1 MFLSSSGYAATS
13 PEAAVHQSSGYA
25 ATWPEEAVHQN
36 SEPSPQSCDT
46 PKKLAAEVE
55 RASEHALPTCRVL
68 IQFLVTRPAAG
79 YSESVTQLTS
89 ETRSE
94 LGENI
99 VQTGSPL

>member
-1 MFLSSSGYAATS
+1 VNLAGGSCA
-13 PEAAVHQSSGYA
+13 
-25 ATWPEEAVHQN
+25 
-36 SEPSPQSCDT
+36 SEFRTIST
-46 PKKLAAEVE
+46 ELRHPKKLAAEVE

-79 YSESVTQLTS
+79 YSESVTQLTR